1 MRFGSVAIVGRT
13 NVGKSTFLNAVLG
26 QRLAIT
32 SPVPQTTRDLLLGV
46 AQREDAQIAFVDTP
60 GLHAPRHEL
69 GRRMNAAALEALR
82 THDLVL
88 FMTDVGHL
96 PKRPPLHGSDA
107 DLVHS
112 ADRRLLSEL
121 PRGTTAV
128 AVVNKVDL
136 LRDKARLLPYL
147 KALSEVYPFEALVPT
162 SVLKLSGVE
171 AVVAELT
178 ARLPEGPPG
187 YDPELL
193 TDRPLTFFVREY
205 VREQVMLQCYAELP
219 HAVAVTVDRFDE
231 GERLTRVEATIH
243 TEKVGQRGVLI
254 GKGGERIKAVGTAA
268 RLRLEELLG
277 RRVHL
282 TLFVRVT
289 ERWKDVPR
297 QLNELGYS
305 IAETGEV
312 AVRGG
317 REVEP
322 GQADAPADAGSLQPD
337 ASQDGSP
344 AEHVDAREQE
354 PGQVGSPVERATEA
368 EGEP

>member
-46 AQREDAQIAFVDTP
+46 AQRGDAQIAFVDTP

-69 GRRMNAAALEALR
+69 GRRMNAAALDALR

-96 PKRPPLHGSDA
+96 PKRPPPPGSEP

-121 PRGTTAV
+121 QSAEGTTAI

-136 LRDKARLLPYL
+136 VRDKSRLLPYL
-147 KALSEVYPFEALVPT
+147 KALSEAYPFEALVPT
-162 SVLKLSGVE
+162 SVLKQSGVE
-171 AVVAELT
+171 TVVSELT

-219 HAVAVTVDRFDE
+219 HAVAVTVDLFDE
-231 GERLTRVEATIH
+231 GERVTRIEATIH

-268 RLRLEELLG
+268 RLRLEELLE

-317 REVEP
+317 RELAP
-322 GQADAPADAGSLQPD
+322 GQADLL
-337 ASQDGSP
+337 
-344 AEHVDAREQE
+344 VDQE
-354 PGQVGSPVERATEA
+354 PPQPATSQVGSLDEPLATQTPAPSDAPAEP